1 MKVTTQQKWKMVTWH
16 NKNCYYVWIW
26 WRVTLKKDGWWPFC
40 DMSSQPGIW
49 WMKFFDLHRHSETA
63 VTDKDPSNFWFQHHS
78 KLAFSPMMTGTL
90 EETCKLGVGAC
101 LWTCVSTISHQAS
114 NLNKLRRFWTAHIH
128 LTSVYSRMPTFGA
141 PSASLATDFA
151 MPRDFY
157 IKLDCI
163 VETFDQRWLEIYN
176 RLEAIETLLQVW
188 SCSFS
193 LSPSHW
199 IHNHTSR
206 SPPKPGRNHL
216 AKLEVEWQGT
226 N

>member
-1 MKVTTQQKWKMVTWH
+1 MCEFGDESHWKKMAGDLFVTCPASQGF
-16 NKNCYYVWIW
+16 
-26 WRVTLKKDGWWPFC
+26 DGWK
-40 DMSSQPGIW
+40 I
-49 WMKFFDLHRHSETA
+49 FDLHRHRKTA

-163 VETFDQRWLEIYN
+163 LETFDQRWLEIYN
-176 RLEAIETLLQVW
+176 RLEAIEALLQVW
-188 SCSFS
+188 SCSFFIITIS
-193 LSPSHW
+193 LNSQSH
-199 IHNHTSR
+199 HQVAPKTR
-206 SPPKPGRNHL
+206 SQPPRQTRGGVARN
-216 AKLEVEWQGT
+216 
-226 N
+226 